1 MHCAGLDYFV
11 DVHVGVG
18 DERWALPVGSRA
30 LETPRLVVSMWEG
43 QTGRKHGCGTHCQQL
58 QHQRLAD
65 CLPCSRLLLSSDSES

>member
-30 LETPRLVVSMWEG
+30 LETPRLVSQCGRDKLDGSMDAERTVSS
-43 QTGRKHGCGTHCQQL
+43 CSINVL
-58 QHQRLAD
+58 QIACLAAAFF
-65 CLPCSRLLLSSDSES
+65 